1 MPVYPLIFAPIVKTG
16 RYPHMAR
23 RDFVVWERWIDA
35 HGSEYARVA
44 YDVALGGV
52 VSALATANPT
62 QQRGFQYNTALKI
75 DALLDR
81 GDGLTI
87 VEVRPEASVSAI
99 GATLCYEIMLLREL
113 PAARIEAKVIV
124 CEFASADLVLCATD
138 LGVGL
143 VKV

>member
-1 MPVYPLIFAPIVKTG
+1 MPVYPLLFEPIVKTG
-16 RYPHMAR
+16 RYHHMAR

-35 HGSEYARVA
+35 HRSEYARVA

-52 VSALATANPT
+52 ISALPGTTPE
-62 QQRGFQYNTALKI
+62 QQRGFQYVTALKI

-99 GATLCYEIMLLREL
+99 GAALCYEIMLLRDL
-113 PAARIEAKVIV
+113 PEARVEARLIV
-124 CEFASADLVLCATD
+124 CEFASVDIVACARD
-138 LGVGL
+138 LGVSL

>member
-1 MPVYPLIFAPIVKTG
+1 MPVYPLAFEPVVKTG

-35 HGSEYARVA
+35 HGREYPRVA

-52 VSALATANPT
+52 ISAIPAVTPAMNL
-62 QQRGFQYNTALKI
+62 GFQYSTALKI
-75 DALLDR
+75 DALLLR
-81 GDGLTI
+81 AGALTI

-99 GATLCYEIMLLREL
+99 GSALCYEVMILREV
-113 PAARIEAKVIV
+113 PEARVESRMVV
-124 CEFASADLVLCATD
+124 CEFASLDIRACAEV
-138 LGVGL
+138 LGVEI